1 MLRRLSVE
9 NYALIDK
16 LEMELDPHLNIITGE
31 TGAGK
36 SILLGALGLLLGA
49 KNDGQA
55 MKDATRNCTVEGTFD
70 LAGSSL
76 EAFFAENDLDYAPE
90 TTLTR
95 MITPAGKSRAFVNDV
110 PVQLAQLRELG
121 ARLLDIH
128 SQHQN
133 LILSSEE
140 FRTSALDTVAANG
153 ELLTQY
159 AAQYARLTE
168 LRRHL
173 AALREEAAEEWLR
186 FQTEEL
192 TSANLRPGEQAELE
206 EELAVLENAD
216 RIGEALTSL
225 RNALDADETGV
236 LAQLKNSENELNHI
250 RSHYPAA
257 GEYAG
262 RLRSVLEE
270 LKDIN
275 GSAAAACE
283 RLDAD
288 PERLAKC
295 SARLDTLIALQQ
307 KHRAADEA
315 ELIALRDRCA
325 AQLAAIV
332 HSDEEIA
339 QAEAALSE
347 AAEKT
352 ATLADRLHKT
362 REKAA
367 AGFEKHIL
375 STLARLGMPE
385 TVFRIA
391 LTPLAEPGRT
401 GRDSVQFLFTANPRM
416 TPQPV
421 ERIASGGELSRVM
434 LALKALL
441 AERMQLPT
449 IIFDEIDTG
458 VSGRIADAMGEI
470 IASLSAS
477 MQVVDITHLPQ
488 VASKGTAHFVVYKR
502 GGRTDITRLGDEER
516 VTEIAKMLSGS
527 EITDAAVAQA
537 RILLGK

>member
-168 LRRHL
+168 LRRRL
-173 AALREEAAEEWLR
+173 AALREEAANGRRDEEWLR

-295 SARLDTLIALQQ
+295 SALQQ

>member
-1 MLRRLSVE
+1 M
-9 NYALIDK
+9 
-16 LEMELDPHLNIITGE
+16 
-31 TGAGK
+31 
-36 SILLGALGLLLGA
+36 
-49 KNDGQA
+49 
-55 MKDATRNCTVEGTFD
+55 
-70 LAGSSL
+70 
-76 EAFFAENDLDYAPE
+76 
-90 TTLTR
+90 
-95 MITPAGKSRAFVNDV
+95 
-110 PVQLAQLRELG
+110 
-121 ARLLDIH
+121 
-128 SQHQN
+128 
-133 LILSSEE
+133 
-140 FRTSALDTVAANG
+140 
-153 ELLTQY
+153 
-159 AAQYARLTE
+159 
-168 LRRHL
+168 
-173 AALREEAAEEWLR
+173 
-186 FQTEEL
+186 
-192 TSANLRPGEQAELE
+192 
-206 EELAVLENAD
+206 
-216 RIGEALTSL
+216 
-225 RNALDADETGV
+225 
-236 LAQLKNSENELNHI
+236 AQLKNSENELNHI

-347 AAEKT
+347 ATEKT

-434 LALKALL
+434 LALKTLL